1 MYHAILWAFLC
12 SCIKIYTNKQQG
24 ARIKKSYIHKKTQKS
39 FVTLLP
45 MAESLASHGFHGN
58 KIHILTL
65 LPFVTASVFWVY
77 SYEYKGVTKVTND
90 FASRIGFYL
99 RARIG
104 LEIIYLSSVF
114 VGHGGNRT

>member
-24 ARIKKSYIHKKTQKS
+24 ARIKTVYIQKNAKS

-45 MAESLASHGFHGN
+45 MAESLVSHGFRGN

-65 LPFVTASVFWVY
+65 LPFVTAPIFKRNRLNI
-77 SYEYKGVTKVTND
+77 KG
-90 FASRIGFYL
+90 
-99 RARIG
+99 
-104 LEIIYLSSVF
+104 
-114 VGHGGNRT
+114 